1 MFLIYYIHSRS
12 VPILHLLTLTA
23 LCGALY
29 FPYLGRAPFF
39 NKGEPREALVV
50 QEIVLRG
57 TWLFP
62 LKMGNEIPS
71 KPPLFHWF
79 GAFASLVWGRV
90 TEATVRFPSAL
101 FAILGVL
108 LLYALGRRL
117 FDPKIALVG
126 GVILATSVAYQGHAV
141 AARVDM
147 TLAFFVT
154 LTLVTFYSLY
164 QGLVPG
170 GLWTYAFYV
179 LLGISTL
186 AKGPVGLVLPGM
198 VICLFLGLRKRWD
211 FLSRICFH
219 KGAVIALMIGISW
232 YGVALVRGGED
243 FFDRQVMH
251 ENLTRFFVY
260 GEGGSGHQK
269 PFYYYFPYLMLGGLP
284 WSLFLPFAMVDWF
297 KSRAFTRDHY
307 LFLAL
312 WAGVIFLFFSL
323 SAGKRPAYLLPLY
336 PPLSLLV
343 AAWLGEAWEGARI
356 RAIGFKFIAWLFF
369 FMGLLAFGSLLV
381 VVIGDS
387 LPTLLSYFG
396 MMLKAKDQA
405 HLSLVRDVL
414 GRAGVVVP
422 AFLLLSALL
431 WVSTARHLVAKRC
444 WAATTRLACLSV
456 LTALV
461 VQAVFIPA
469 IAESRSYKPF
479 VLEVNRRLACG
490 GTVSIYGEG
499 WDYTSVVFYRGDRVA
514 VLKDDDRS
522 LRERLRGSGDY
533 YIMAEAVWRKMAAS
547 GTFAFPPE
555 LRSRGTGPDGK
566 DPIVLVRGKAPG
578 ENP

>member
-1 MFLIYYIHSRS
+1 MYHIHPRWVSAW
-12 VPILHLLTLTA
+12 HLLALAA

-29 FPYLGRAPFF
+29 FPHLGRVPFF

-50 QEIVLRG
+50 QEIVLHR

-79 GAFASLVWGRV
+79 GALTSVVWGRV
-90 TEATVRFPSAL
+90 NEATVRFPSAL
-101 FAILGVL
+101 FATAGVL

-117 FDPKIALVG
+117 FDPRIALVG
-126 GVILATSVAYQGHAV
+126 GVILATSVAYQGQAV
-141 AARVDM
+141 SARVDM
-147 TLAFFVT
+147 TLAFFMT
-154 LTLVTFYSLY
+154 LTLVTFYLLY
-164 QGLVPG
+164 QGLVTG
-170 GLWTYAFYV
+170 GLWTYAFYI

-198 VICLFLGLRKRWD
+198 VIWCFLALRKRWD
-211 FLSRICFH
+211 FLSQICFH
-219 KGAVIALMIGISW
+219 KGALVALVIGISW

-260 GEGGSGHQK
+260 GEEGSGHQK
-269 PFYYYFPYLMLGGLP
+269 PFYYYLPYLMLGGLP
-284 WSLFLPFAMVDWF
+284 WSLFLPFAIVDWL
-297 KSRAFTRDHY
+297 KNRTFTRDHY

-312 WAGVIFLFFSL
+312 WAGAIFLFFSL

-336 PPLSLLV
+336 PPLSLLI
-343 AAWLGEAWEGARI
+343 AAWLGEAPGGDRV
-356 RAIGFKFIAWLFF
+356 RAIGFKSIAWLFV
-369 FMGLLAFGSLLV
+369 FMGLLALGAFIGVVTGSPL
-381 VVIGDS
+381 S
-387 LPTLLSYFG
+387 ELLSNVG
-396 MMLKAKDQA
+396 MMLKGRDQS

-414 GRAGVVVP
+414 GQAGVVVP
-422 AFLLLSALL
+422 AFLLCSALL
-431 WVSTARHLVAKRC
+431 WLSTARHLIAMRC
-444 WAATTRLACLSV
+444 RAATAQLACLSV

-461 VQAVFIPA
+461 VQGVFIPA

-479 VLEVNRRLACG
+479 VMEVNRRLARS
-490 GTVSIYGEG
+490 GTLSIHGEG
-499 WDYTSVVFYRGDRVA
+499 WDYASVVFYRGDRAV

-522 LRERLRGSGDY
+522 LQKRLRESGDY
-533 YIMAEAVWRKMAAS
+533 YIMAEAVWRKMVAA
-547 GTFAFPPE
+547 GAFAFPPE
-555 LRSRGTGPDGK
+555 LTSQGTGPDGK
-566 DPIVLVRGKAPG
+566 DPIVLVRGFKVAK